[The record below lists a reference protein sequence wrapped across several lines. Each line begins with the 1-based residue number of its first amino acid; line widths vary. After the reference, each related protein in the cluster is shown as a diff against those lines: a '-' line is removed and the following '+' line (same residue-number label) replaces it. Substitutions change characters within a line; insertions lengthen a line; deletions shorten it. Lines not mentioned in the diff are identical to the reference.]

1 MRRKKGTMTVASAAV
16 LSLVLVGCGANS
28 PAPSNT
34 QNTTGT
40 GTASAN
46 KPVPGGSVTL
56 DFVQNIRDL
65 DPAIAYDTQ
74 SDEVVSQLY
83 DQLVTWQGNTDNIVP
98 MAAKDWTVSADGLT
112 YTFHLHQDM
121 KFWNGDPVTAQSFID
136 EFQRVLNPNLGSGGS
151 GFYTNIQGGQAYLN
165 KKATS
170 ISGLSAPSPYT
181 LVIKLTKPEKFFLDT
196 LAMPFI
202 SAVDQKFIDKVGNKA
217 FDATQAMGSGP
228 FELTSSDIT
237 PNQIILTKN
246 PNYWRTDSYGNHL
259 PYLNKVTINIS
270 NNDQLDT
277 LHFEQG
283 QTAWIGWNFGGDGI
297 PASSYPQF
305 MANPKYAALTQSLIM
320 NSVQYVGL
328 NTTQGPTKNPLV
340 RQAIEYAIN
349 KPDILRLNNGRGQ
362 IANQP
367 LPPGIQGY
375 VQNLPADATYSYN
388 PQKAIALLKQAGYP
402 TGFTIDMYSA
412 NDGAQLTLD
421 QGIQSQLAKVGIK
434 VNIKASSWGTFLNVA
449 EAGKAPMDWL
459 AWIQDFPDA
468 SDFLN
473 TLFNSSQIPVNNN
486 QNYNN
491 ANVDSW
497 LNTAEYSMDAQQRNQ
512 LYGNVTDQIMKD
524 AVWVPIWYDKFT
536 AATQPWVHG
545 FYIPAVGED
554 PIEWV
559 WINKSHQ

>member
-1 MRRKKGTMTVASAAV
+1 MDWKKGAAVVASAAAF
-16 LSLVLVGCGANS
+16 SLVLAGCGANS
-28 PAPSNT
+28 ASPTNS
-34 QNTTGT
+34 QNST
-40 GTASAN
+40 GTASTG
-46 KPVPGGSVTL
+46 KPVPGGNVTL
-56 DFVQNIRDL
+56 DFIQNIRDL

-98 MAAKDWTVSADGLT
+98 MAAKDWTISPDGLT
-112 YTFHLHQDM
+112 YTFHLHQNM

-151 GFYTNIQGGQAYLN
+151 GFYTIIQGAQAYFN
-165 KKATS
+165 KKAST
-170 ISGLSAPSPYT
+170 ISGLSAPDPTT

-196 LAMPFI
+196 LTMPFI

-237 PNQIILTKN
+237 PNQITLTKN
-246 PNYWRTDSYGNHL
+246 PSYWRTDKYGNHL

-305 MANPKYAALTQSLIM
+305 MANPKYAGLTQSIIM
-320 NSVQYVGL
+320 NSVQYIGL
-328 NTTQGPTKNPLV
+328 NTTMGPTKNPLV

-375 VQNLPADATYSYN
+375 VQNLPADATYNYDL
-388 PQKAIALLKQAGYP
+388 QKAKDLLKQANYP
-402 TGFTIDMYSA
+402 NGFTIDLYSS

-421 QGIQSQLAKVGIK
+421 QGVQSQLAKVGIK

-459 AWIQDFPDA
+459 GWIQDFPDA

-473 TLFNSSQIPVNNN
+473 TLFNSNQIPVNNN
-486 QNYNN
+486 MNYKN
-491 ANVDSW
+491 ANVDTW
-497 LNTAEYSMDAQQRNQ
+497 LNQAEYSMDQQQRNQ
-512 LYGNVTDQIMKD
+512 LYGQATDQIMKD

-536 AATQPWVHG
+536 AATQSWVHG
-545 FYIPAVGED
+545 FYIPAVGTD

-559 WINKSHQ
+559 WIDKSHQ